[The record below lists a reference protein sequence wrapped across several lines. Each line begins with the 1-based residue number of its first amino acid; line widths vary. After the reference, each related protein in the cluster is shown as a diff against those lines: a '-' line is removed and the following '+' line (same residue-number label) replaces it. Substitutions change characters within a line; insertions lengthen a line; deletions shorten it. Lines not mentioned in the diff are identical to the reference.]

1 MIMTDAEF
9 ERRMDNRQWLTDD
22 DVVDKRTEKLFWISW
37 NQWAWNRLT
46 PEQKTMTM
54 ANHLD
59 TQNYLYKKLREW
71 DKKQK

>member
-1 MIMTDAEF
+1 MTDAEF
-9 ERRMDNRQWLTDD
+9 EQRMANRQWLTDD

-37 NQWAWNRLT
+37 NEWAWDILT
-46 PEQKTMTM
+46 PEQKIMTM

-59 TQNYLYKKLREW
+59 TQNYLYKRLREW